1 MRVGT
6 LLGIAVGLMAC
17 AESTAPVPPLRVLD
31 QPPALSAAADAA
43 THITQPFNG
52 SILISCANG
61 GQGETVALSG
71 EVEIV
76 SHSTT
81 DANGGVHLSMHVRPS
96 SVTGVGATSG
106 LTYRGT
112 GGGLVSQFDAADGFP
127 AVYTMINN
135 FRIIGQGPGNN
146 LVMHMT
152 IHVTRN
158 ANGDQTAQ
166 VDLSSQGCK

>member
-17 AESTAPVPPLRVLD
+17 AESTPVAPLRVLD
-31 QPPALSAAADAA
+31 QPPALAAADGA
-43 THITQPFNG
+43 THTSQPF
-52 SILISCANG
+52 SASLFISCANG
-61 GQGETVALSG
+61 GQGETVDLSG
-71 EVEIV
+71 EVEV
-76 SHSTT
+76 VTHSTT
-81 DANGGVHLSMHVRPS
+81 DANGGVHLSMHVRPAA
-96 SVTGVGATSG
+96 VTGVGATTG

-112 GGGLVSQFDAADGFP
+112 GGGLFSQFDAADGFP

-146 LVMHMT
+146 LLMHMT
-152 IHVTRN
+152 IHVTTN

-166 VDLSSQGCK
+166 VDLSSQDCK